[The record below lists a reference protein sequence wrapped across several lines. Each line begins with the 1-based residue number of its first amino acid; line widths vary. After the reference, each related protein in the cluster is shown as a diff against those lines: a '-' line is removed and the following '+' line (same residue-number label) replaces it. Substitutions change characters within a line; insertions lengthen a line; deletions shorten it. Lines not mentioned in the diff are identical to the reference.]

1 MSDWNTYDKPDVAK
15 RVHLEQQAEELLE
28 LQKQLEQIQEKIER
42 ISDELLTHFPE
53 DAGEFQESFGSMHV
67 TVNRAERWNWD
78 TDVLEGIVGAM
89 PKLPECVNR
98 KLSVDKRKFQK
109 LPEPDRLVLLPAL
122 ERKPG
127 PAKISVVAD
136 IPF

>member
-15 RVHLEQQAEELLE
+15 RLRLEEQAAELLE
-28 LQKQLEQIQEKIER
+28 LQTQLEKIQEKITT
-42 ISDELLTHFPE
+42 ISDEILTNFPE
-53 DAGEFQESFGSMHV
+53 EAGEFSDSYGTMFVKVS
-67 TVNRAERWNWD
+67 RAERWTWD
-78 TDVLEGIVGAM
+78 SDVLEGLVGAM
-89 PKLPECVNR
+89 PKTPECVTK

-109 LPEPDRLVLLPAL
+109 LPDPDRAALLPAL